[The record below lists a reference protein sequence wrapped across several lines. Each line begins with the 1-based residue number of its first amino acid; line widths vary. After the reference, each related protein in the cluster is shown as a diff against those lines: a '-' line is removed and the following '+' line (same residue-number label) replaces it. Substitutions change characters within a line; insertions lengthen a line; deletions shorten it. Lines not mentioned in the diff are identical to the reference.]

1 MIISEARMPCG
12 CYVRFRTAIENFD
25 GVGNVVMT
33 LMQSVINYC
42 REIKLVQ
49 RIVTVAFGICD

>member
-1 MIISEARMPCG
+1 MPCG